1 MINENT
7 KKRIKFLAGLLKEE
21 IRLISSSS
29 KGRSDAGTLNYYIE
43 QYLLDISSR
52 ILNSLQDKYSDF
64 KIDSSSTK
72 IYQNTLILKFYVRN
86 NDFLLTAIVSP
97 DNNLNTS
104 VSISN
109 NGKTEKFNLNSKHN
123 FNDTELFIQEIVDRV

>member
-104 VSISN
+104 VSIST

>member
-21 IRLISSSS
+21 IRLISSPS

>member
-97 DNNLNTS
+97 DNNHNTS